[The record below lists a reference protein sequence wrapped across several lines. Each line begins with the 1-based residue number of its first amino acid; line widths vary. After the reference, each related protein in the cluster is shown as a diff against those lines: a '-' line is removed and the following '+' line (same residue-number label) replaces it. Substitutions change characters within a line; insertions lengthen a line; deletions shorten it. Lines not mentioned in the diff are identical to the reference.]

1 MCSHTVPNCDALFS
15 PLSQQHIIIII
26 IVTLCLTFQQM
37 SSMLHHLKHRTYPG
51 MQVLTAF
58 LRATLAND
66 RTSRYL
72 FFLKTVF
79 SCCLPHIWDL
89 FTCFVHILRI
99 TGSKYALYWS
109 LWENCILSVQHS
121 KGLAWFYTWSLVHSC
136 LHLRCVLCVY
146 VCVAVQRLRG
156 VYFYLKWE
164 SSNFRWY
171 SLNSLL
177 LSLPIVSVFPFHQQT
192 HTHTQIYTP
201 PCFIADLDAQ
211 IKRTADH
218 IIRPWI

>member
-15 PLSQQHIIIII
+15 PLSQQHIIII
-26 IVTLCLTFQQM
+26 VTLCLTFQRM
-37 SSMLHHLKHRTYPG
+37 SSMLHHLKHRTYPD

-109 LWENCILSVQHS
+109 LWENCILSVKHS

-136 LHLRCVLCVY
+136 LHLRCVLCVC
-146 VCVAVQRLRG
+146 VCGCSEIERSIFLSQMRIFQLPLVQPQ
-156 VYFYLKWE
+156 FPAAF
-164 SSNFRWY
+164 SSHRF
-171 SLNSLL
+171 SV
-177 LSLPIVSVFPFHQQT
+177 PISSADTDT
-192 HTHTQIYTP
+192 HTHKYTHHCVLLQIWMH
-201 PCFIADLDAQ
+201 
-211 IKRTADH
+211 R
-218 IIRPWI
+218 